1 MSAGQIDTALLRA
14 AQREFV
20 EKILPGLTGEN
31 RYTGAMLKRALDV
44 LLAQATSETAPDAV
58 PQAAGF
64 GAPGA
69 LAAAL
74 RADRTAPSPALLS
87 ALRGFVEAK
96 LRISNPKFLE
106 ETRNGPEGA
115 RS

>member
-1 MSAGQIDTALLRA
+1 MSTGQIDTALLRA
-14 AQREFV
+14 AQREFAG
-20 EKILPGLTGEN
+20 KILPGLTGED

-44 LLAQATSETAPDAV
+44 LLAQATCETPPETV
-58 PQAAGF
+58 LQAAGF
-64 GAPGA
+64 GTPRA

-74 RADRTAPSPALLS
+74 RADRTAPSPALLA

-96 LRISNPKFLE
+96 LQISNPKFLE